1 MKIVFFGSGGIGGY
15 FGARLAAA
23 GEDVHFI
30 ARGSHLEAMKSHGL
44 RVKSPLG
51 DVHIEAPQAT
61 DDPATCGPADLVV
74 VGVKLYDTEAA
85 AVAIKPLVGPE
96 TTVVSFQN
104 GVFAGDVFSDAFG
117 RDKVIGGS
125 SSIATQIQEPGVILH
140 TGTMASIAFGEW
152 DGEESA
158 RTEAFLNACKGA
170 GIDATVFDDINA
182 VIWSKFVFLSSFSGI
197 TCRFK
202 QSMGPIREDPEKLAL
217 FRQALEETFAVAIA
231 KGVTLK
237 ADLVD
242 KRMAF
247 ADGLPAEMYA
257 SMYHDLVAGK
267 RLELPWL
274 SGAVVDMGRQEGI
287 ETPAHQEFTDALTA
301 FADGGAGK

>member
-30 ARGSHLEAMKSHGL
+30 ARGRHLAAMKSNGL
-44 RVKSPLG
+44 RVNSPLG
-51 DVHIEAPQAT
+51 DVHLETPQAT
-61 DDPATCGPADLVV
+61 DDPAQCGPADLVV
-74 VGVKLYDTEAA
+74 VGVKLYDTEVA

-104 GVFAGDVFSDAFG
+104 GVHAGQVFSDAFG

-140 TGTMASIAFGEW
+140 TGTMASMAFGEW

-158 RTEAFLNACKGA
+158 RVVAFLDACKGA
-170 GIDATVFDDINA
+170 GINATISDDINE
-182 VIWSKFVFLSSFSGI
+182 VIWSKFIFLSSFSGV
-197 TCRFK
+197 TCRFR
-202 QSMGPIREDPEKLAL
+202 QSIGPIREDAEKLAIYH
-217 FRQALEETFAVAIA
+217 QALEETFAVAIA
-231 KGVTLK
+231 KGVNLK
-237 ADLVD
+237 TDLVE

-247 ADGLPAEMYA
+247 TEGLPVEMYA
-257 SMYHDLVAGK
+257 SMYHDLVNGR

-274 SGAVVDMGRQEGI
+274 SGAVVDLGRQLGI
-287 ETPAHQEFTDALTA
+287 ETPAHLDFTDALEPFVEGQT
-301 FADGGAGK
+301 

>member
-1 MKIVFFGSGGIGGY
+1 MKIVFFGSGGIGEY

-30 ARGSHLEAMKSHGL
+30 ARGRHLEAMKSNGL

-51 DVHIEAPQAT
+51 DVHIETPQAT
-61 DDPATCGPADLVV
+61 DDPVRCGPADLVV

-85 AVAIKPLVGPE
+85 AVSIKPLVGPD

-104 GVFAGDVFSDAFG
+104 GVLAGDVFSDAYG

-125 SSIATQIQEPGVILH
+125 SSIAAKILEPGVILH
-140 TGTMASIAFGEW
+140 TGTMASMAFGEW

-158 RTEAFLNACKGA
+158 RTEAFLGACKGA
-170 GIDATVFDDINA
+170 GINATVFDDINA
-182 VIWSKFVFLSSFSGI
+182 VIWSKFVFLSAFSGV
-197 TCRFK
+197 TCRFR
-202 QSMGPIREDPEKLAL
+202 QSIGPIREDPEKKAIYH
-217 FRQALEETFAVAIA
+217 QALEETFAVAIA

-237 ADLVD
+237 ADMVE

-247 ADGLPAEMYA
+247 TDGLPAEMYA
-257 SMYHDLVAGK
+257 SMYHDLVNGK

-274 SGAVVDMGRQEGI
+274 SGAVVDMGRRLGI
-287 ETPAHQEFTDALTA
+287 ETPAHEDFTATLMPYL
-301 FADGGAGK
+301 DGQN